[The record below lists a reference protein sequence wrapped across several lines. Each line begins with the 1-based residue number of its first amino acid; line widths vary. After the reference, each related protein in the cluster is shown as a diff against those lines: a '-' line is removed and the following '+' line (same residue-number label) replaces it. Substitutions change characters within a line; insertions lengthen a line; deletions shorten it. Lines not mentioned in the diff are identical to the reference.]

1 MHRVT
6 FDNLLVER
14 DGSVVVLTL
23 NRPAVR
29 NAIDKALL
37 RRLGEV
43 VVELEH
49 DDEARAVVITGAGD
63 RAFAAG
69 ADIRELSVLS
79 GDEGRQHAALGQ
91 QVFTSI
97 EQLDKPVIAA
107 INGFALGGGCE
118 LAMACTL
125 RVAGD
130 GAVLGLPEVS
140 LGLTPGF
147 GATQRLPHLVGFSRA
162 RDLLLTGRTVPAA
175 EALAIGLVDRVVPAS
190 DLLATSL
197 ALARELA
204 EKAPLAVRA
213 VLQAVRAAATMPVE
227 QGQQLEAAL
236 FGLLAASEDAREGTS
251 AFLEK
256 RRARFQGR

>member
-1 MHRVT
+1 VT
-6 FDNLLVER
+6 FDNLLVDR
-14 DGSVVVLTL
+14 DGPVVVLTL
-23 NRPAVR
+23 NRPEVR
-29 NAIDKALL
+29 NAIDRALL
-37 RRLGEV
+37 ERLGQV
-43 VVELEH
+43 AAGLG
-49 DDEARAVVITGAGD
+49 DDDSVRAVVITGGGD

-69 ADIRELSVLS
+69 ADIRELAVLS
-79 GDEGRQHAALGQ
+79 GDEGRRHATLGQ
-91 QVFTSI
+91 QVFTRI

-125 RVAGD
+125 RVAAE
-130 GAVLGLPEVS
+130 GAVLGLPEVR

-162 RDLLLTGRTVPAA
+162 RDLLLTGRTVAAA
-175 EALAIGLVDRVVPAS
+175 EALAIGLVDRVVPSS
-190 DLLATSL
+190 DLLPTAMG
-197 ALARELA
+197 LARDLA

-213 VLQAVRAAATMPVE
+213 VLQVVRAAAVMPVE

-236 FGLLAASEDAREGTS
+236 FGLLAASADAREGTA

-256 RRARFQGR
+256 RAPRFQGR